1 MRNKITFLFAFVTIL
16 SFGQINLKNNEV
28 EKPFIEVIGTATK
41 FVTPDKIYI
50 SITLTDK
57 LVDKKNY
64 SIDEQEAKLKNS
76 LTKLNID
83 SKNLFLSDSNLEI
96 TRKKYK
102 ETGYKVSKEFTL
114 ILKNADE
121 VSKVFK
127 ELNDIDIKEASITKC
142 ESSEIELHR
151 KEVRIAAIKVAKEKA
166 TYLLEAI
173 GEQLDKPLEVR
184 EEEMNNYKANS
195 IYSNA
200 YIPSKENNE
209 ISFEKI
215 EIKFSYYVKYSI
227 K

>member
-1 MRNKITFLFAFVTIL
+1 MKIKILGLIMLFSTY
-16 SFGQINLKNNEV
+16 SFGQNGFPLKEV
-28 EKPFIEVIGTATK
+28 ADKPYIEVVGTASK

-50 SITLTDK
+50 SIKLTDK

-64 SIDEQEAKLKNS
+64 TIDEQEAKLKSS

-96 TRKKYK
+96 MRRKYK
-102 ETGYKVSKEFTL
+102 ETGYKVSKDFTL
-114 ILKNADE
+114 ILKNAEE

-127 ELNDIDIKEASITKC
+127 ELNDIDIKEASISKC

-151 KEVRIAAIKVAKEKA
+151 KEVRIAAIKAAKEKA
-166 TYLLEAI
+166 TYLLDAI
-173 GEQLDKPLEVR
+173 GEQIDKPLEVK
-184 EEEMNNYKANS
+184 EENDTDSRVNY
-195 IYSNA
+195 YSNVS
-200 YIPSKENNE
+200 YNKESQYE

>member
-1 MRNKITFLFAFVTIL
+1 M
-16 SFGQINLKNNEV
+16 
-28 EKPFIEVIGTATK
+28 
-41 FVTPDKIYI
+41 
-50 SITLTDK
+50 
-57 LVDKKNY
+57 
-64 SIDEQEAKLKNS
+64 
-76 LTKLNID
+76 
-83 SKNLFLSDSNLEI
+83 
-96 TRKKYK
+96 YK